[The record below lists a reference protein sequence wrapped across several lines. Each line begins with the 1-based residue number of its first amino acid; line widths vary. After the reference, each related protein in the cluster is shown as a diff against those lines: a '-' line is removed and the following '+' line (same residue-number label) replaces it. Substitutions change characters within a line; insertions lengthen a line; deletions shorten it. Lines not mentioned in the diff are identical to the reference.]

1 MRKSILVAL
10 SAFTIAI
17 LAGGC
22 STSVMD
28 IDGSAG
34 GAGTVNYK
42 NSPVDITVL
51 DTRSR
56 FVNDLLQVN
65 MELENGIS
73 NTYEL
78 EYKFSWYDS
87 GGMEVDPGRSAWI
100 PINLKGKETKTI
112 QGLAPNP
119 SAKSFKIK
127 IREADSSNSVFHWNL
142 KPLF

>member
-1 MRKSILVAL
+1 MRKPIFAAL
-10 SAFTIAI
+10 SALTIAI

-28 IDGSAG
+28 IDGSSAG
-34 GAGTVNYK
+34 AATVNYK

-73 NTYEL
+73 NTYNL

-87 GGMEVDPGRSAWI
+87 GGMEVDPARSAWI
-100 PINLKGKETKTI
+100 PITLQGKETKTI

-127 IREADSSNSVFHWNL
+127 IREADSSDSVFHFRL

>member
-1 MRKSILVAL
+1 MRKSILAAL
-10 SAFTIAI
+10 SVVIIAI
-17 LAGGC
+17 LSGGC

-28 IDGSAG
+28 IDGSSA

-56 FVNDLLQVN
+56 FVNGLLQVN

-73 NTYEL
+73 NPYNL
-78 EYKFSWYDS
+78 EYKFSWFDS
-87 GGMEVDPGRSAWI
+87 GGMEVDPARSAWI
-100 PINLKGKETKTI
+100 PIYLQGKETKAI

-119 SAKSFKIK
+119 SAKSYKIK
-127 IREADSSNSVFHWNL
+127 IREADSDDSVFKFKL

>member
-1 MRKSILVAL
+1 MRKTILRAF
-10 SAFTIAI
+10 SAITIAV

-28 IDGSAG
+28 IDGSSAG
-34 GAGTVNYK
+34 AATVNYK
-42 NSPVDITVL
+42 NSPVDVKVL

-56 FVNDLLQVN
+56 FINDLLQVN
-65 MELENGIS
+65 LEIENGIS
-73 NTYEL
+73 NPYNL
-78 EYKFSWYDS
+78 EYKFAWYDS
-87 GGMEVDPGRSAWI
+87 DGMEVEAARPIWI
-100 PINLKGKETKTI
+100 PIYLQGKETKSI

-127 IREADSSNSVFHWNL
+127 IREADSDDSVFKFQF